1 MKIKISDL
9 RSMIRVLLEA
19 SRSAPAQAD
28 SDDPY
33 GKYLF
38 AKKRKDLKGTPAAA
52 EKDTPEEAELYQAF
66 NDHYNNRE
74 YSLGDV
80 APQLLDLVKQGKYA
94 KLLAPPP
101 GPYYRIISDVDIT
114 TLCKILGIDRKSVV
128 YGKPTR
134 TKGGVMTPGGTMA
147 GTTGIHSWTTAL
159 DPSWV
164 KEDLH
169 VSSSLASRLLGGPAA
184 MIVLKASGG
193 KNFFANP
200 VGMQNVVG
208 LGKYVERQDE
218 VISYGP
224 VKFSSAA
231 YFAAKKIEDF
241 ATTFDIGELI
251 AAV

>member
-1 MKIKISDL
+1 MTRIIKEYV
-9 RSMIRVLLEA
+9 REVLLEA
-19 SRSAPAQAD
+19 GRSAPAQATA
-28 SDDPY
+28 DDPY

-66 NDHYNNRE
+66 KDHYNNAD
-74 YSLGDV
+74 YTLGGS
-80 APQLLDLVKQGKYA
+80 ASQLLDLVKQGKYS

-101 GPYYRIISDVDIT
+101 GPYYRIISDVDIPV
-114 TLCKILGIDRKSVV
+114 LCKILGIDKKSVV
-128 YGKPTR
+128 YDVVTR
-134 TKGGVMTPGGTMA
+134 TKGGVMTPGGGLA

-164 KEDLH
+164 EEDLF
-169 VSSSLASRLLGGPAA
+169 SFSSLANRLRGGPAA
-184 MIVLKASGG
+184 TVILKAAGG

-200 VGMQNVVG
+200 EGMKNVTG
-208 LGKYVERQDE
+208 LGPYVERQDE

-231 YFAAKKIEDF
+231 YFAAKKLEDLVKNY
-241 ATTFDIGELI
+241 DLGEMI